1 MASRV
6 FLWAIAGHAS
16 AGAFGMRLR
25 RAGPK
30 WSVETSR
37 RMHTGFALQQNFTK
51 TVFLK
56 AGAQGSTLYFIGLQT
71 KLIYNPSNMSL
82 GTSARKP
89 IHTRSITMN
98 SYLREDALWEVEA
111 HLVDVKAY
119 DFPTS
124 RGAMHLAGDPVHDMT
139 IVLLVT
145 ADGLITDVRAKYESA
160 PYDAACMAIED
171 AYRGLIGLHLLRQFR
186 AAVRERFGTIDGCTH
201 MSELVV
207 LLPTVFVQ
215 SLSAQRRERAQQAG
229 KKPFQL
235 DGCHALAL
243 TSPVVKEHYPQWYV
257 KPEDGGKRKTRQ
269 GSHFR
274 VTGIK

>member
-1 MASRV
+1 V
-6 FLWAIAGHAS
+6 Y
-16 AGAFGMRLR
+16 
-25 RAGPK
+25 
-30 WSVETSR
+30 
-37 RMHTGFALQQNFTK
+37 TGFALQQNFAK

-56 AGAQGSTLYFIGLQT
+56 AGAQGSTLYFVGLQT
-71 KLIYNPSNMSL
+71 KLINNPSNMSL

-124 RGAMHLAGDPVHDMT
+124 RGGMHLAGDPVHDMT

-145 ADGLITDVRAKYESA
+145 AEGLLTDVRANYDSA

-171 AYRGLIGLHLLRQFR
+171 AYRGLVGLHLLRQFR

-215 SLSAQRRERAQQAG
+215 SLSAQRRERAQKTG

-243 TSPVVKEHYPQWYV
+243 TSPVVKEYYPEWYV
-257 KPEDGGKRKTRQ
+257 KPEDGGKRKARQ
-269 GSHFR
+269 
-274 VTGIK
+274 